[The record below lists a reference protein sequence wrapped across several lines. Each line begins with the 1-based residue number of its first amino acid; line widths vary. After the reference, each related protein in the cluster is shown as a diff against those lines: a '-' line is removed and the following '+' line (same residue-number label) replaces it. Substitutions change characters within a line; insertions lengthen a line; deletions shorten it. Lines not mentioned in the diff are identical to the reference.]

1 MNRDAKL
8 IGFLVLWIV
17 ALKKIENPLKSKD
30 LLRFIQIAENIM
42 ITPKDLTHI
51 GWLARLEL
59 SENDLEKYMPKL
71 NSVLD
76 YFSEL
81 DEVNTEG
88 VEPTYHV
95 LALSNVFREDKVRE
109 DGSSLTQEEALSNAP
124 KKQDGFFKAP
134 RMM

>member
-1 MNRDAKL
+1 MITR
-8 IGFLVLWIV
+8 
-17 ALKKIENPLKSKD
+17 KD
-30 LLRFIQIAENIM
+30 LE
-42 ITPKDLTHI
+42 HI

-59 SENDLEKYMPKL
+59 SENDKEKYTPRL

-81 DEVNTEG
+81 DEVDTEG

-95 LALSNVFREDKVRE
+95 LALSNVFREDEVSIPA
-109 DGSSLTQEEALSNAP
+109 SSLSQEEALSNAP

>member
-1 MNRDAKL
+1 
-8 IGFLVLWIV
+8 
-17 ALKKIENPLKSKD
+17 
-30 LLRFIQIAENIM
+30 M
-42 ITPKDLTHI
+42 ITSKDLTHI

-59 SENDLEKYMPKL
+59 NEEDKEEYAPKL

-81 DEVNTEG
+81 DEVDTKG

-95 LALSNVFREDKVRE
+95 LALSNVFREDEVNSK
-109 DGSSLTQEEALSNAP
+109 SSLDQDEALSNAP
-124 KKQDGFFKAP
+124 NKQDGFFKAP